1 MLDLK
6 QIRNEPEKYRRGL
19 EAKNAGDKLTE
30 LLLWDS
36 ERRKCINQAD
46 ELKATRNRVSD
57 EIGQLKK
64 MGLPAEEKIL
74 EMRSVG
80 DQISALDHKLK
91 EIDEKINSILVTLP
105 NLPHPSVKIGKSS
118 ADNVTIKQWGH
129 KPEFDFP
136 LKDHLDLSEALG
148 ILDMK
153 RAAKI
158 SGTGFPMYVGDG
170 ATLERALVNFMLDFH
185 RNYHGYQEV
194 FPPFMVTRNS
204 AFGTGQLPKLEEDM
218 YRIET
223 EDLFMIPTAEVP
235 VTNIHRDEI
244 LPENRLPIK
253 YAAYS
258 ACFRRE
264 AGSYGKDT
272 RGLSRVH
279 QFNKVELVWFT
290 TPENSYIVHEQI
302 LRDAEDILQALNL
315 HYRVVELCSADL
327 SFAAAKCYDIEVW
340 APGSSKYFE
349 VSSVSN
355 FEDFQ
360 ARRANIRYRR
370 TSDNKLNFVH
380 TLNGSGVA
388 TPRLMIALL
397 ETCQTPEGTI
407 IIPQVLQKYTGFNQI
422 RTKK

>member
-6 QIRNEPEKYRRGL
+6 QIRNEPEKFRGGL
-19 EAKNAGDKLTE
+19 EAKNAGDKLDE
-30 LLLWDS
+30 LLKWDAH
-36 ERRKCINQAD
+36 RRECIVKVD
-46 ELKATRNRVSD
+46 ELKSLRNRASE
-57 EIGQLKK
+57 EIGRLKK
-64 MGLPAEEKIL
+64 AGQPADDKVS

-80 DQISALDHKLK
+80 DQIGLLDQQLK
-91 EIDEKINSILVTLP
+91 EIEGKINSVLITLP
-105 NLPHPSVKIGKSS
+105 NIPHSSVRIGQS
-118 ADNVTIKQWGH
+118 AAENVAVKEWGR
-129 KPEFDFP
+129 KPDFDFP
-136 LKDHLDLSEALG
+136 LKDHLDLGEALG
-148 ILDMK
+148 ILDLK

-158 SGTGFPMYVGDG
+158 SGAGFPLYAGDG
-170 ATLERALVNFMLDFH
+170 ATLERALINFMLDFH
-185 RNYHGYQEV
+185 RTKHGYKEI
-194 FPPFMVTRNS
+194 FPPFMVSRES

-218 YRIET
+218 YHT
-223 EDLFMIPTAEVP
+223 VADDLFLIPTAEVP

-244 LPENRLPIK
+244 LAENKLPIK
-253 YAAYS
+253 YTAYS

-279 QFNKVELVWFT
+279 QFNKVEMVWFT
-290 TPENSYIVHEQI
+290 TPENSYQVHERLLQ
-302 LRDAEDILQALNL
+302 DAEDILQALNL
-315 HYRVVELCSADL
+315 HYRVVSLCSGDL

-340 APGSSKYFE
+340 APGSDKYFE

-370 TSDNKLNFVH
+370 TADNKVAYVH

-397 ETCQTPEGTI
+397 ETCQTNEGTI
-407 IIPQVLQKYTGFNQI
+407 IIPEVLQKYTGFSQI
-422 RTKK
+422 KTQI

>member
-1 MLDLK
+1 MLDIK
-6 QIRNEPEKYRRGL
+6 QIRNEPEKFRRGL
-19 EAKNAGDKLTE
+19 EAKNAGDKLDE
-30 LLLWDS
+30 LLKWDG

-46 ELKATRNRVSD
+46 ELKAIRNRVSD

-64 MGLPAEEKIL
+64 KELPVAEKIL

-80 DQISALDHKLK
+80 DQINNLDHKLK
-91 EIDEKINSILVTLP
+91 EIDEKINSILITLP
-105 NLPHPSVKIGKSS
+105 NLPHPSVKIGKSA
-118 ADNVTIKQWGH
+118 ADNVTIKEWGH
-129 KPEFDFP
+129 QPEFDFP
-136 LKDHLDLSEALG
+136 LKDHLDLGEALG

-158 SGTGFPMYVGDG
+158 SGSGFPMYIGDG
-170 ATLERALVNFMLDFH
+170 ATLERALVNYMLDFH
-185 RNYHGYQEV
+185 RNHHGYQEV
-194 FPPFMVTRNS
+194 FPPFMVNRDS

-218 YRIET
+218 YHIEI
-223 EDLFMIPTAEVP
+223 EDLFLIPTAEVP

-253 YAAYS
+253 YTAYS

-290 TPENSYIVHEQI
+290 TPENSYQVHEQI

-340 APGSSKYFE
+340 APGSGKYFE

-370 TSDNKLNFVH
+370 TSDNKVNFVH